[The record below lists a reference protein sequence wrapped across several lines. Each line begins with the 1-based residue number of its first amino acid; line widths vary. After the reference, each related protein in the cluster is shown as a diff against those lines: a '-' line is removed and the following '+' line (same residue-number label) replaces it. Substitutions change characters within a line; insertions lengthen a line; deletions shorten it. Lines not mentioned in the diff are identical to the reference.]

1 MKLKTTLIGSAAVS
15 AVLAFGLAGTVEAK
29 TSKHHHRSAGP
40 SAGER
45 ALRTEVEGLKA
56 EVQSLEGRL
65 NAQAEAQSAAQA
77 QAQAQIQSAQ
87 AQAQAAQNTAQ
98 AAQTQVAAQQSQIEV
113 IPSEVETAAKKH
125 EAKPGWWNDTK
136 VGATVFADLS
146 YIENKNDGVKN
157 SQSGTDYDIKRMYIS
172 VDHKFNNVFSANLTT
187 DFTYDSTTKATQLYI
202 KKAYLQANL
211 LGDQFIVRGGS
222 ADLPWVPFVEGLY
235 GYRYVEKVIADNNSL
250 GTSADWGVHF
260 LGSLMDHHIGYAVSV
275 VDGEGYKIPAI
286 GTANRTNYMDIEGRV
301 NVNFSHFTAA
311 VGGYDGKLGKSVEG
325 TPTFHTA
332 ERFDALGAYTDSRIR
347 VGVEYLWA
355 KYYSD
360 ILQANQAKTNTAEG
374 VSAFASFNFT
384 KQWGIFGRYDYLK
397 PQENTNNSAHYD
409 LYNVGI
415 SYKPI
420 GPLDFALVY
429 KHDNVVNALLSTG
442 NGTIGT
448 TNKNGIGSGDYDEI
462 GLFTQM
468 KF

>member
-1 MKLKTTLIGSAAVS
+1 MKLKTILIGSAAAG
-15 AVLAFGLAGTVEAK
+15 AVLAFGMAGGAEAK
-29 TSKHHHRSAGP
+29 TSKHHRAEP
-40 SAGER
+40 SASER
-45 ALRTEVEGLKA
+45 ALRSEVNELKS
-56 EVQSLEGRL
+56 EVQTLESRL
-65 NAQAEAQSAAQA
+65 DAQAEAQGQAAAQQQAQIAAAQA
-77 QAQAQIQSAQ
+77 QAQTAQS
-87 AQAQAAQNTAQ
+87 TAQ
-98 AAQTQVAAQQSQIEV
+98 AAQTQVAAQQSQIET
-113 IPSEVETAAKKH
+113 IPTQEESVVKKLLP
-125 EAKPGWWNDTK
+125 KPGWWNDTK
-136 VGATVFADLS
+136 IGGTVFADLS

-157 SQSGTDYDIKRMYIS
+157 SQSGTDWDIKRMYIS

-202 KKAYLQANL
+202 KKAFLQMNL
-211 LGDQFIVRGGS
+211 VGDEFIVRAGG
-222 ADLPWVPFVEGLY
+222 ADTPWVPFVEGLY
-235 GYRYVEKVIADNNSL
+235 GYRYVEKELLDNNGF

-260 LGSLMDHHIGYAVSV
+260 LGSLMDHHIGYQLSI

-301 NVNFSHFTAA
+301 NATVDHFTVA

-332 ERFDALGAYTDSRIR
+332 ERFDVLGAYTDSRVR
-347 VGVEYLWA
+347 VGAEYMWA

-360 ILQANQAKTNTAEG
+360 VLQSNPAKTNSAEG

-384 KQWGIFGRYDYLK
+384 KQWGVFGRYDWLK
-397 PQENTNNSAHYD
+397 PQEDTNSSSHYD
-409 LYNVGI
+409 LYNIGI

-429 KHDNVVNALLSTG
+429 KHDTVLNNLLSTG
-442 NGTIGT
+442 NGAIGT
-448 TNKNGIGSGDYDEI
+448 LNKNGIGKGEYDEV

>member
-1 MKLKTTLIGSAAVS
+1 MKAKTTLIGSVAVS
-15 AVLAFGLAGTVEAK
+15 AVLAFGLAGGAQAK
-29 TSKHHHRSAGP
+29 AAKHHHRAGP
-40 SAGER
+40 SAGDR
-45 ALRTEVEGLKA
+45 ALRSEVDSLKA
-56 EVQSLEGRL
+56 EVQALEGRL
-65 NAQAEAQSAAQA
+65 NAQAEAQGQAQA
-77 QAQAQIQSAQ
+77 QAQAAIQSAQ
-87 AQAQAAQNTAQ
+87 AQAQAAQATAQ
-98 AAQTQVAAQQSQIEV
+98 AAQTQVAAEQSQIET
-113 IPSEVETAAKKH
+113 IPTQEETVVKKLLP
-125 EAKPGWWNDTK
+125 KPGWWNDTK
-136 VGATVFADLS
+136 VGGTVFADLS
-146 YIENKNDGVKN
+146 YLENKNDGVKN

-172 VDHKFNNVFSANLTT
+172 IDHKFNNTFSANLTT

-202 KKAYLQANL
+202 KKAFLQMNL
-211 LGDQFIVRGGS
+211 VGDEFIVRAGG
-222 ADLPWVPFVEGLY
+222 ADTPWIPFEEALY
-235 GYRYVEKVIADNNSL
+235 GYRYVDKVLTDNNGF

-260 LGSLMDHHIGYAVSV
+260 LGSLMDHHIGYQLSI
-275 VDGEGYKIPAI
+275 VDGAGYKIPAI
-286 GTANRTNYMDIEGRV
+286 GTANRTNYMDVEGRV
-301 NVNFSHFTAA
+301 NATFDHFTVA

-332 ERFDALGAYTDSRIR
+332 ERFDALGAYKDSRVT

-360 ILQANQAKTNTAEG
+360 ILQSNPAKTNSAEG

-384 KQWGIFGRYDYLK
+384 KQLGIFGRYDWLK
-397 PQENTNNSAHYD
+397 PQEDTVPSSHSD
-409 LYNVGI
+409 FYNIGL

-429 KHDNVVNALLSTG
+429 KHDSVINNLLSTG

-448 TNKNGIGSGDYDEI
+448 LNKNGIGKGEYDEV